1 MTFLLD
7 KTTPFDLPVVP
18 EVYNKIDLVSKF
30 CLDCLFFNSVR
41 SLETFSILSKLETSL
56 KACRLFFL

>member
-1 MTFLLD
+1 MLSNTIPALPLSITFLFD

-30 CLDCLFFNSVR
+30 CLDCLFFNSV
-41 SLETFSILSKLETSL
+41 
-56 KACRLFFL
+56 